1 MGGSRGTSTSTAS
14 KWPSL
19 AFFDGDTTLAALP
32 TVYATSANFVTG
44 ILNSRNGNDASFS
57 TYAPQTSEELSAIS
71 KMSTRGRNGNETI
84 KKGKAHLVD
93 VVDGEYLDGSR
104 SEFQGML
111 SDVKTK
117 AGDAFENEVVPGL
130 GATLYLIGDPAP
142 DNIAEDLSFG
152 VAAKHKDRVE
162 AALLEGNY
170 RIERKRQ
177 VYVLGQGVVYSAQDM
192 LDAELLRRSGL
203 YIREYE
209 QGKLEDTWNRTEGRY
224 LSEIRRL
231 EVLGNAI
238 RSMIGTQEAT
248 TTPYYK
254 PNPLVGVAG
263 GAMTGAMLGSAFG
276 PWGTAGG
283 AVIGGVLGAISTQ

>member
-1 MGGSRGTSTSTAS
+1 MGGSKGTSTSTGS
-14 KWPSL
+14 KWPSA
-19 AFFDGDTTLAALP
+19 AFFGGDTNLSTLP
-32 TVYATSANFVTG
+32 TRYVIDAFDVAN
-44 ILNSRNGNDASFS
+44 ILKGRNGNDANFS
-57 TYAPQTSEELSAIS
+57 TYAPHTSEELSAIS
-71 KMSTRGRNGNETI
+71 KMSTRGRNGNDTI

-93 VVDGEYLDGSR
+93 VVDGEYLDGNR

-117 AGDAFENEVVPGL
+117 ARDAFEDEVIPGL

-142 DNIAEDLSFG
+142 DNLAEDLSSG
-152 VAAKHKDRVE
+152 VAAKHEDRVE

-238 RSMIGTQEAT
+238 RSMIGTQEAH
-248 TTPYYK
+248 TTPYFK
-254 PNPLVGVAG
+254 PSPLVGVAG
-263 GAMTGAMLGSAFG
+263 GAMTGAMVGSVVPG
-276 PWGTAGG
+276 VGTAIGAGIGG
-283 AVIGGVLGAISTQ
+283 ALGFLATQ